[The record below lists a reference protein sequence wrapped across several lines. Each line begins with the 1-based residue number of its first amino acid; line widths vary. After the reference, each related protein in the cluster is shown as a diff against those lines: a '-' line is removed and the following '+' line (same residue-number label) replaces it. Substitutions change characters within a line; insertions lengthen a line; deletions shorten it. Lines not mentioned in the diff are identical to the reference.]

1 MESKRAAIDLG
12 AGSGRIFWGNSE
24 DFREIHR
31 FPNTWNF
38 KETLA
43 SIREGLKKLSGC
55 RVDSVSCDSWAQ
67 DFGLLDR
74 TGKLFYEP
82 VPYWSGRADSTPA
95 KVAEIL
101 PEDELFR
108 WCGTRRL
115 SAISTLAQW
124 KYMAENEADVLTRA
138 ARLLPVAD
146 LVNYKLCGQCAL
158 DFSLAS
164 AAKLL
169 EPGSDR
175 CHRQFLLKLGL
186 DPALIGDCCAAPGV
200 IGETVP
206 GEAVPPEMAGIPV
219 ISGIGHDTASAFCGC
234 DIQPGE
240 AVLSLGSWAMLGT
253 LDPETGP
260 KPGTAVM
267 GIVPGQYVRVVS
279 RSGTRLLQQCVKQ
292 WQEQGIWPGYP
303 EFDAAV
309 KTSDFPG
316 TFDAE
321 QIHFPP
327 PDGDML
333 KEISH
338 RCSREP
344 RSVEDFGKALCRSVA
359 AGIADGI
366 RVLEKHTG
374 GPFRWLKVS
383 GGGIAD
389 GNLLAELQKL
399 LDCPVNTVCR
409 EAAVKGN
416 LLIQERIIGKTIQR
430 LST

>member
-12 AGSGRIFWGNSE
+12 AGSGRIFWGNFE
-24 DFREIHR
+24 DFREVHR

-74 TGKLFYEP
+74 TGELFYEP
-82 VPYWSGRADSTPA
+82 VPYWSGRADSIPA

-108 WCGTRRL
+108 WCGSRRL

-124 KYMAENEADVLTRA
+124 KYMAEDEADALRLA

-158 DFSLAS
+158 NFSLAS

-169 EPGSDR
+169 EPGSCR
-175 CHRQFLLKLGL
+175 CHRQFLQKLGL
-186 DPALIGDCCAAPGV
+186 DPALIGDCCTAPGV
-200 IGETVP
+200 IGKTVE
-206 GEAVPPEMAGIPV
+206 GEAVPLELAGIPV
-219 ISGIGHDTASAFCGC
+219 ISGIGHDTASAFYGC
-234 DIQPGE
+234 DIQPDE

-253 LDPETGP
+253 PDPQTGP
-260 KPGTAVM
+260 KPGTSIM

-279 RSGTRLLQQCVKQ
+279 RSGMRLLQACVKQ

-309 KTSDFPG
+309 KVSDFPG
-316 TFDAE
+316 TFDADRVR
-321 QIHFPP
+321 FPA

-333 KEISH
+333 KEIAF
-338 RCSREP
+338 CCGEKP
-344 RSVEDFGKALCRSVA
+344 QSVADFGRAVCNSVA
-359 AGIADGI
+359 AGIADGV
-366 RVLEKHTG
+366 RTLEKNTG
-374 GPFRWLKVS
+374 GPFCQLKIS

-389 GNLLAELQKL
+389 GNLLEKL
-399 LDCPVNTVCR
+399 RKRLDCPVAVVSR

-416 LLIQERIIGKTIQR
+416 LLIQERIATGTIQ
-430 LST
+430 